1 MANKHPPHDLTKTS
15 NTITRRQFGAL
26 TALSTLALTGSTH
39 AAPQAPVITKLGTID
54 IDLVE
59 TTPIVFKGKVYRY
72 EYVREKYK
80 KNTTGKSYS
89 HFVDHET
96 GETTPAFAQGY
107 HLGSAAVDGDL
118 AIVTAVDIWD
128 GEKVEIFVSRDL
140 KTWESWNALNLPGY
154 GMFNTSLCRDPQ
166 GYILMFEVG
175 KPAEIA
181 GNRFTARFARS
192 KDLKTW
198 TLPAPECVYAKNR
211 YTAPHCLRYVYG
223 YYYDFYLESMNGG
236 YAQSVVRSKD
246 LITWEQTPIHPF
258 LMWSDEDRQIAN
270 PNLSEEQRKHIAA
283 SENINN
289 SDFDYCEFEGKLII
303 NYSWGNQRGLEFLAE
318 ARYDGTEKEFLAAL
332 FP

>member
-1 MANKHPPHDLTKTS
+1 MAQTDTS
-15 NTITRRQFGAL
+15 ITRRQFGAL
-26 TALSTLALTGSTH
+26 TTLAVLSATGKAH
-39 AAPQAPVITKLGTID
+39 AALEGPKILKLGTID
-54 IDLVE
+54 VDLVE
-59 TTPIVFKGKVYRY
+59 TTPVVFNDRVYRY

-80 KNTTGKSYS
+80 PNTTGDSYS
-89 HFVDHET
+89 RFVDHET
-96 GETTPAFAQGY
+96 GEATPAFAQGH

-128 GEKVEIFVSRDL
+128 GEKVDIFVSRDL

-154 GMFNTSLCRDPQ
+154 GMFNTSLCRDPE
-166 GYILMFEVG
+166 GYVLMFEVG
-175 KPAEIA
+175 KPKEVA

-198 TLPAPECVYAKNR
+198 TLTAPECVYAKNR
-211 YTAPHCLRYVYG
+211 YTAPHCLRYVDG
-223 YYYDFYLESMNGG
+223 YYYDFYLESMKGG

-246 LITWEQTPIHPF
+246 LIEWEQTPIHPF
-258 LMWSDEDRQIAN
+258 LMWGDEDKKIAN
-270 PNLSEEQRKHIAA
+270 PKLTEEQRKHIAA
-283 SENINN
+283 SENRNN

-318 ARYDGTEKEFLAAL
+318 ARYDGTEKKFLAAL

>member
-1 MANKHPPHDLTKTS
+1 MHNVININS
-15 NTITRRQFGAL
+15 TITRRQFGAL
-26 TALSTLALTGSTH
+26 SALSALTVTGTTH
-39 AAPQAPVITKLGTID
+39 AAPQGPVITKLGTID

-59 TTPIVFKGKVYRY
+59 TTPVVFNGKVYRY

-80 KNTTGKSYS
+80 KNTTGNSYS
-89 HFVDHET
+89 RFVDHET
-96 GETTPAFAQGY
+96 GEATPAFAQGY
-107 HLGSAAVDGDL
+107 HLGSAAVEGDL
-118 AIVTAVDIWD
+118 VIVTAVDIWN

-140 KTWESWNALNLPGY
+140 KNWESWTALDLPGY
-154 GMFNTSLCRDPQ
+154 GMFNTSLCRDSA

-175 KPAEIA
+175 KPAEVA

-198 TLPAPECVYAKNR
+198 TLTAPECVYAKNR
-211 YTAPHCLRYVYG
+211 YTAPHCLRFVDG
-223 YYYDFYLESMNGG
+223 YYYNFYLESMKGG

-246 LITWEQTPIHPF
+246 LINWVQTPFHPV
-258 LMWSDEDRQIAN
+258 LMWSDEDRRIAN
-270 PNLSEEQRKHIAA
+270 PKLSEEQRSHIAE
-283 SENINN
+283 SENRNN